1 MYTFANFI
9 LPNARRAPRA
19 HDIQQGEAN
28 TGFLAAGRRTLLSLL
43 HDGNDDWQSQYA
55 SNDRI
60 LARDENQPY
69 LALLGDDV
77 ENEVATFILG
87 PHLASDTRERQV
99 KLVQSL
105 IAGDTSKPP
114 TERHNAPTIWM
125 WDWNCHPDRSRLN
138 GVLGQ
143 LSFGK
148 QLSIEEFSELLRKP
162 ASRSMQPVK
171 GFPANR
177 YSACLRHMVA
187 LARHSFLDECMFACV
202 SIGFICLTD
211 DLLHRYINNP
221 GGDEILELIRR
232 LPASQAEGFREL
244 LAKYIDNSPRPYFGL
259 REFVRWQR

>member
-202 SIGFICLTD
+202 SIGFI
-211 DLLHRYINNP
+211 
-221 GGDEILELIRR
+221 
-232 LPASQAEGFREL
+232 LPNR
-244 LAKYIDNSPRPYFGL
+244 
-259 REFVRWQR
+259 